1 MRRTLAAL
9 AWIIW
14 QVTWCL
20 PQNAAG
26 LVIWLAHCRARQF
39 GFRYARVTAWQHRS
53 CASMG
58 CFIFMDERALRDR
71 PLLVHEYGHTIQS
84 AVLGWLYLP
93 VIVLPSVLWFS
104 LPALRRY
111 RKKHRRSYYSF
122 YTERWANHLG
132 ERVCREPSM
141 GMALID

>member
-1 MRRTLAAL
+1 
-9 AWIIW
+9 
-14 QVTWCL
+14 
-20 PQNAAG
+20 
-26 LVIWLAHCRARQF
+26 
-39 GFRYARVTAWQHRS
+39 
-53 CASMG
+53 MG

-84 AVLGWLYLP
+84 ALLGWLYLP

-111 RKKHRRSYYSF
+111 RKKHRRSYYAF
-122 YTERWANHLG
+122 YTERWANRLG